1 MATYAPVD
9 GSGLAGALAA
19 IPVVRERLGGEPSGW
34 RIREVGDGNLNLV
47 FIAEGPAAGVVV
59 KQALPYVRLVGE
71 SWPLPL
77 ERSWFEYNALTQEAR
92 YAARLT
98 PEVFHFDR
106 AQAMIVMEYLHPH
119 VIMRK
124 GLIRGIEY
132 PRFAHDIAEFLAATL
147 FNTSVL
153 AGTAAEHKARA
164 ELFAPNTALCK
175 ITEDLVFTDPYREA
189 PLNRWTSP
197 WLDAQK
203 RAFERDS
210 ALKVAAQALKYQFM
224 TCAQALI
231 HGDLHTGSIMVTPED
246 TRVIDPEFAF
256 MGPIG
261 FDVGAVI
268 GNLLLAFFAQEGHEA
283 TPGARDAYRD
293 WILAQAENVWS
304 GFCRR
309 FIELWRAARS
319 GDAYPASLFKSD
331 EDRQAME
338 KERARFMRV
347 LVEDTLAFAGAKM
360 IRRILGLAHVE
371 DLETIADPERRAR
384 CEMKALRLARELV
397 VGAKGF
403 SDLADVVSAARAVG
417 RG

>member
-1 MATYAPVD
+1 M
-9 GSGLAGALAA
+9 
-19 IPVVRERLGGEPSGW
+19 
-34 RIREVGDGNLNLV
+34 
-47 FIAEGPAAGVVV
+47 
-59 KQALPYVRLVGE
+59 
-71 SWPLPL
+71 
-77 ERSWFEYNALTQEAR
+77 
-92 YAARLT
+92 
-98 PEVFHFDR
+98 
-106 AQAMIVMEYLHPH
+106 
-119 VIMRK
+119 
-124 GLIRGIEY
+124 
-132 PRFAHDIAEFLAATL
+132 
-147 FNTSVL
+147 L

-197 WLDAQK
+197 YLDAEK

-210 ALKVAAQALKYQFM
+210 ALKVAAQARKYQFM
-224 TCAQALI
+224 TSAQALI

-283 TPGARDAYRD
+283 APRARDAYRD

-304 GFCRR
+304 GFNRR
-309 FIELWRAARS
+309 FLELWRAAPS
-319 GDAYPASLFKSD
+319 GDAYPASLFTSD

-347 LVEDTLAFAGAKM
+347 LFEDTLAFAGAKM

-371 DLETIADPERRAR
+371 DLEAIADPERRAR
-384 CEMKALRLARELV
+384 CEIKALRLARELV

-403 SDLADVVSAARAVG
+403 SDVADVVSAARAVG
-417 RG
+417 CRREPLTVRPSLDGRHDRRLMDRGDQPRATNAATPPFATRRSRLACPHAVSSPTVRRSRHQPAGPRLDLGPDPARLGRKPLGNAALGRRAARYRLDRLGDRAHIQPRDRPAASLSRSRRVDA